1 VLPSICPDHQART
14 LVMAAKASSGVLF
27 TVKAMVRFSVLMM
40 SSGF

>member
-1 VLPSICPDHQART
+1 VLPLTCPDHQPRT
-14 LVMAAKASSGVLF
+14 FVIAPKASSGVLF